1 MSNNKQIISKRK
13 WIVEF
18 ITYDDQSTELKRT
31 CEGFNAFELMGVLE
45 LSKDDIINQIKGNIK
60 PDIIKR
66 KVIKTIPKQQTEN
79 D

>member
-1 MSNNKQIISKRK
+1 MSSNKKIISKRK
-13 WIVEF
+13 WIVEL

-66 KVIKTIPKQQTEN
+66 KVIKTIPK
-79 D
+79 